1 MIYPKRPLDP
11 LAVAHHY
18 DELDGFY
25 REVWGEHVHHG
36 LWLTGD
42 EPPEVAVRQLVER
55 VAARAHLSPGD
66 AVCDVGCG
74 YGATAR
80 QLASDYDATVTALT
94 LSPAQYRYACAQHP
108 DADNPTYL
116 LRDWLENDLPDASFD
131 VVISIECI
139 SHVPD
144 KAAFF
149 REAFRVL
156 KPGGRLSLCAWLA
169 DENPEPWHIRH
180 LLEPICREGRLPSL
194 ATATEYLD
202 LMDAAG
208 FQHRTADDLSRQV
221 QRTWTICFPRV
232 LRGLITRPHFVRYL
246 LDARQHDRVFL
257 LTLPRLWLGF
267 RTGALRYGHFT
278 TRKP

>member
-1 MIYPKRPLDP
+1 MIYPKRSLDP
-11 LAVAHHY
+11 IEIARHY
-18 DELDGFY
+18 DELDRFY

-42 EPPEVAVRQLVER
+42 EPPDLAVRQLVDR
-55 VAARAHLSPGD
+55 VAEHAHIAPGE

-80 QLASDYDATVTALT
+80 QLATDYHATVTALT
-94 LSPAQYRYACAQHP
+94 LSPAQHRYACAQHP
-108 DADNPTYL
+108 GTDNPTYL
-116 LRDWLENDLPDASFD
+116 LRDWLDNDLPTASFD
-131 VVISIECI
+131 AVISIECI

-169 DENPEPWHIRH
+169 YEHPEAWHIHH

-194 ATATEYLD
+194 ATTSEYLD
-202 LMDAAG
+202 LMTAAG
-208 FQHRTADDLSRQV
+208 FQNGTAEDLSRRV
-221 QRTWTICFPRV
+221 RHTWTICFLRV
-232 LRGLITRPHFVRYL
+232 LRGLVTQPHYLRYL
-246 LDARQHDRVFL
+246 LDARQPDRVFL

-278 TRKP
+278 AHKP

>member
-11 LAVAHHY
+11 AEVARHY
-18 DELDGFY
+18 DELDRFY

-36 LWLTGD
+36 LWLAGN
-42 EPPEVAVRQLVER
+42 EPPEVAVRQLVEC
-55 VAARAHLSPGD
+55 VVEYANLSPGD

-80 QLASDYDATVTALT
+80 QLANEYGAVVTALT
-94 LSPAQYRYACAQHP
+94 LSLAQHRYACAQHP
-108 DADNPTYL
+108 GMDNPTYL
-116 LRDWLENDLPDASFD
+116 LRDWLENDLPDAAFD
-131 VVISIECI
+131 AVISIECI

-144 KAAFF
+144 KVAFF

-169 DENPEPWHIRH
+169 DENPEPWHVRH

-194 ATATEYLD
+194 ATTTEYLA

-208 FQHRTADDLSRQV
+208 FQQSSADDLSQQV
-221 QRTWTICFPRV
+221 ARTWTICFLRV
-232 LRGLITRPHFVRYL
+232 LRGLVTQPHYLRYL

-267 RTGALRYGHFT
+267 NTGALRYGHFT
-278 TRKP
+278 AYKP